1 MTKPTLRRPAAAIA
15 TSAKAPARAP
25 VSAPSANELATL
37 LATIEL
43 VNQPGHL
50 LRRAQQ
56 RAVEIYQHEVGEAG
70 LRPPQFAVVLTVFQN
85 PGLNQTALVQLTG
98 IDRSTIADMLSR
110 LVRRGILKRRRTD
123 TDGRA
128 NTLQVTDAGEAMLRE
143 AVGIVARVQERI
155 LEPLT
160 PAERENFMRL
170 LMKVSDLPN
179 SLSFRR
185 KPE

>member
-1 MTKPTLRRPAAAIA
+1 MTKPSRRPVAA
-15 TSAKAPARAP
+15 PRAP
-25 VSAPSANELATL
+25 DLAQALATL
-37 LATIEL
+37 EL

-56 RAVEIYQHEVGEAG
+56 RAVEIYAEELGEAG

-128 NTLQVTDAGEAMLRE
+128 NTLQVTEEGETLLRA
-143 AVGIVARVQERI
+143 AVHVVNRVQERI
-155 LEPLT
+155 LEPLAPT
-160 PAERENFMRL
+160 ERDAFMRL

-179 SLSFRR
+179 SLPFRR

>member
-1 MTKPTLRRPAAAIA
+1 MTKPATRRAPSTEAADL
-15 TSAKAPARAP
+15 AKA
-25 VSAPSANELATL
+25 LATL
-37 LATIEL
+37 EL

-56 RAVEIYQHEVGEAG
+56 RAVEIYAQEVGDTG

-123 TDGRA
+123 SDGRA
-128 NTLQVTDAGEAMLRE
+128 NTLQLTEQGEAMLRE
-143 AVGIVARVQERI
+143 AVRIVNRVQERI
-155 LEPLT
+155 LEPLA
-160 PAERENFMRL
+160 PAEREVFMRL

-185 KPE
+185 KSD

>member
-1 MTKPTLRRPAAAIA
+1 MTKSARRRPSSATAAALG
-15 TSAKAPARAP
+15 KPVPARAT
-25 VSAPSANELATL
+25 VAADLATL

-56 RAVEIYQHEVGEAG
+56 RAVEIYQHEVGETG

-110 LVRRGILKRRRTD
+110 LVRRGILKRRRTA

-128 NTLQVTDAGEAMLRE
+128 NTLQVTEAGEAMLRE

-155 LEPLT
+155 LEPLS
-160 PAERENFMRL
+160 PAEREAFMRL

-185 KPE
+185 RPD